1 MSAVDPRRVR
11 ELFLAI
17 QDLPDDRARAQ
28 YLEREC
34 QGQNE
39 LRQRVVD
46 LWLGKET
53 VSNAT
58 NTPYDPVASRPM
70 GGQAGA
76 GESLGSVIAGKY
88 KLLETIGEGGM
99 GTVFKAQQIAPVR
112 RLVAIKLIKAGFDSQ
127 ALLSRFENERQALA
141 MMEHPNIAQVLD
153 CGTSEAGSPFL
164 VMELFRGT
172 PITRFADREKLT
184 TRQRIALFIP
194 VCKAIEHAHQK
205 GIIHR
210 DLKPNNILVASYE
223 DQNIPKVID
232 FGLAKAV
239 GAQLDEKNKLTM
251 FGTVLGTP
259 EYMSPEQASLN
270 KVEVDTRSD
279 VYALGI
285 VLYELITGSTP
296 LESALASSKS
306 TTQILHTV
314 RSGDIPLPSE
324 KLRTSRYLNKIAL
337 NHQTKPPQLLKTI
350 QGDLDAIIM
359 KAIEKDPDNRYET
372 AKALARDLQHF
383 LDGEDIEAAP
393 TNFNFWLQRF
403 MRRFWAPIMV
413 ATLLVTGL
421 GFGLIASGL
430 GWFQAFGPGP
440 DHNPDPVTR
449 EPRGSGGSSG
459 SKAKAEPPKKADPT
473 PPTNPNPGSGSS
485 FLPKDPKGGLP
496 NEALRDMKYGGKRP

>member
-1 MSAVDPRRVR
+1 MSVVDPRRVR

-34 QGQNE
+34 AGQNE

-46 LWLGKET
+46 LWMGKET
-53 VSNAT
+53 LSNNPT
-58 NTPYDPVASRPM
+58 VETPYPATPQPKTKPYNPAT
-70 GGQAGA
+70 GY
-76 GESLGSVIAGKY
+76 ESIGSVIAGKY
-88 KLLETIGEGGM
+88 KLLEAIGEGGM

-112 RLVAIKLIKAGFDSQ
+112 RMVAVKLIKSGYDSQ
-127 ALLSRFENERQALA
+127 ALLARFENERQALA

-153 CGTSEAGSPFL
+153 CGTSEAGNPFL

-172 PITRFADREKLT
+172 PITRFADRQKLNT
-184 TRQRIALFIP
+184 KQRLELFIP
-194 VCKAIEHAHQK
+194 VCNAIEHAHQK

-239 GAQLDEKNKLTM
+239 GQQLDEKNKLTM

-270 KVEVDTRSD
+270 RLDVDTRSD

-296 LESALASSKS
+296 LESALSGSQS

-314 RSGDIPLPSE
+314 RQGEIELPSE
-324 KLRTSRYLNKIAL
+324 KLKNHRSLTKISS
-337 NHQTKPPQLLKTI
+337 NQQTKPAQLVKLV

-359 KAIEKDPDNRYET
+359 KALEKNPDLRYET
-372 AKALARDLQHF
+372 AKAMARDLQHY
-383 LDGEDIEAAP
+383 LAGEEIEANP
-393 TNFNFWLQRF
+393 TNFQFWFERF
-403 MRRFWAPIMV
+403 MRRFWAPAMV
-413 ATLLVTGL
+413 LILILMGL
-421 GFGLIASGL
+421 GFGVIASTF

-440 DHNPDPVTR
+440 DHNPDPISR
-449 EPRGSGGSSG
+449 EPRVPKNNNPTTPKPQPQPEIVKPDAPSGTGTS
-459 SKAKAEPPKKADPT
+459 AT
-473 PPTNPNPGSGSS
+473 
-485 FLPKDPKGGLP
+485 GGGP
-496 NEALRDMKYGGKRP
+496 SNINIKRDMMEGRKK